1 MCEELYIVAGGNIDG
16 CGMQEKHPYVTHFSS
31 HFSLLNTSQ
40 HVSTLLNMYD
50 KLVKIGAKVKT
61 IFREY
66 ATFSGRAIGK
76 WLLLYKQPR

>member
-16 CGMQEKHPYVTHFSS
+16 CGMLKKHPYATIF
-31 HFSLLNTSQ
+31 LLTSQ

-50 KLVKIGAKVKT
+50 KLVKIGRKVKA

>member
-16 CGMQEKHPYVTHFSS
+16 CGMLKKHPYATIFLLTSQHFSTC
-31 HFSLLNTSQ
+31 LNTSQ

-50 KLVKIGAKVKT
+50 KLVKIGRKVKA

-66 ATFSGRAIGK
+66 ATFSGRAIGRK
-76 WLLLYKQPR
+76 

>member
-1 MCEELYIVAGGNIDG
+1 MCEELYIVAGGNLDG
-16 CGMQEKHPYVTHFSS
+16 CGMLKKHPYATIF
-31 HFSLLNTSQ
+31 LLTSQ

-50 KLVKIGAKVKT
+50 KLVKIGRKVKA

>member
-1 MCEELYIVAGGNIDG
+1 MCVELYIFAGGNIDE

-31 HFSLLNTSQ
+31 HFS
-40 HVSTLLNMYD
+40 TLLNMYD
-50 KLVKIGAKVKT
+50 KLVKNGRKVKA